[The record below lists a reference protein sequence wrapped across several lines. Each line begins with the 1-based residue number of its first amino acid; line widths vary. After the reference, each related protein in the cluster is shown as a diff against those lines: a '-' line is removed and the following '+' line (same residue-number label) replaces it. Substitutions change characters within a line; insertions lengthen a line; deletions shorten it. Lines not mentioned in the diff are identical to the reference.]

1 MAKKKSLFKKL
12 RKSESSMVAEPE
24 APVDDA
30 ILEAIAKP
38 IIEEV
43 VRPAIIRKP
52 YVAPAKT
59 YPAVINIEVNK
70 SDIFGALDLAKK
82 AAIEDAGKSE
92 YVGEFY
98 SIDSDEDRVATY
110 LFEAKLPGY
119 HGWRWGVTVVK
130 IDDASKPTIC
140 DVVLLPGTQALLAP
154 NWVPYSQR
162 IQPGDLGVGDVVP
175 TAPDDERLTPAYAA
189 LPGEEDLDITQLF
202 EFGLG
207 RARVLS
213 IIGRDA
219 ASKRW
224 YEGDRGPR
232 TPIAK
237 AAPKPCVSCGFF
249 IPIAGSLR
257 TTFGVCSNAIS
268 PEDARV
274 VSFDHGCGAHSEA
287 LIKAE

>member
-12 RKSESSMVAEPE
+12 RKPSSSLVAEPE
-24 APVDDA
+24 APVDDV
-30 ILEAIAKP
+30 ILEALAKP
-38 IIEEV
+38 KVEQV
-43 VRPAIIRKP
+43 VTPAIIRKP
-52 YVAPAKT
+52 YIAPEKT
-59 YPAVINIEVNK
+59 YPAVIDIEVNK
-70 SDIFGALDLAKK
+70 NDVFGALDIAKQ
-82 AAIEDAGKSE
+82 AVIEDAGKRE

-98 SIDSDEDRVATY
+98 SIDSDEERIATY

-119 HGWRWGVTVVK
+119 DGWRWAVTVAKV
-130 IDDASKPTIC
+130 DEQSAPTIC
-140 DVVLLPGTQALLAP
+140 DVVLLPGTKALLAP
-154 NWVPYSQR
+154 NWIPYSQR

-175 TAPDDERLTPAYAA
+175 TAADDERLTQGYAA
-189 LPGEEDLDITQLF
+189 LPEDEELDITQLF

-213 IIGRDA
+213 VIGRDA

-224 YEGDRGPR
+224 YEGDRGPK
-232 TPIAK
+232 TPIARS
-237 AAPKPCVSCGFF
+237 APKPCQSCGFF